1 MSWLRWAL
9 GAVLLAASALVIAA
23 LARGA
28 QRRRFLKTYGSAPHA
43 GWSPEDVP
51 FLVAVAEAFRLPE
64 GWACALPPEATP
76 IALYLTLYPEH
87 SIYDDLELKRL
98 LQLFPPSAR
107 RPEALLDCSWR
118 TLADLWLSH
127 QHP

>member
-28 QRRRFLKTYGSAPHA
+28 QRRRFLKTYGSAPHV

-51 FLVAVAEAFRLPE
+51 FLAAVAEAFRLPE

-76 IALYLTLYPEH
+76 MALYLTLYPEH
-87 SIYDDLELKRL
+87 SIYDDLELERL
-98 LQLFPPSAR
+98 LQLFSPSAS

-118 TLADLWLSH
+118 ELADRWRAL
-127 QHP
+127 HP